1 MEEKVILQLRHNDL
15 PDGSFSK
22 NGHSNENGGGS
33 RSHITTEK
41 TDKWKSLNK
50 EANSYEIGVKDS
62 DSSTETFTEE
72 LSHGPHIIPREITDE
87 LIEQFE
93 EMVEYYDRE
102 DKELLIKWLKQNKGK
117 DVFVRVVELS

>member
-22 NGHSNENGGGS
+22 NGHSNENGGSS
-33 RSHITTEK
+33 RSHITTKK
-41 TDKWKSLNK
+41 TNKWESLNK

-62 DSSTETFTEE
+62 DSSTETFAEE

-87 LIEQFE
+87 LIGKFE

-102 DKELLIKWLKQNKGK
+102 DKELLIEWLKQNKGK
-117 DVFVRVVELS
+117 EVFVRVVELS